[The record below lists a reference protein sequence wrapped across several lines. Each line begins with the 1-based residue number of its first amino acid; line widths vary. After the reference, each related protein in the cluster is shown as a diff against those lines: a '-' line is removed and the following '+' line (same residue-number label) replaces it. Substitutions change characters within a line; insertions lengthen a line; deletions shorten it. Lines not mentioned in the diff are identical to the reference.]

1 MDLKLKTALRK
12 KKTLHCK
19 KITCPFK
26 TYASYIFFDKGLQSG
41 SLSRTLTSK
50 TYDSACQQ
58 HDSADHWYL
67 GSIAQV
73 TFTTVDFAFGDF
85 RWGGELFAIL
95 LAAFRWSG
103 TSFEKDFICHAW
115 GLSFDIKFATTVLT
129 VRTGY
134 LFCVVFAVIPAL
146 RRDTL
151 VAFQGITWKKKQKYF
166 EPVPKEGWHRIFPS
180 EFSHQWQCKCLW
192 RSSGVILC
200 KKLFKMLK

>member
-1 MDLKLKTALRK
+1 MDLKLTTALRK
-12 KKTLHCK
+12 KRYITK

-26 TYASYIFFDKGLQSG
+26 TYASYFFFDKGLHSG

-50 TYDSACQQ
+50 TYDSACQH

-103 TSFEKDFICHAW
+103 TSFGKEFICHAC
-115 GLSFDIKFATTVLT
+115 GLSFDIKFDTTVLT

-146 RRDTL
+146 SRDTL
-151 VAFQGITWKKKQKYF
+151 VAFQGITWKKKTK
-166 EPVPKEGWHRIFPS
+166 I
-180 EFSHQWQCKCLW
+180 LW
-192 RSSGVILC
+192 ACS
-200 KKLFKMLK
+200 

>member
-1 MDLKLKTALRK
+1 M
-12 KKTLHCK
+12 
-19 KITCPFK
+19 
-26 TYASYIFFDKGLQSG
+26 FFDKGLHLG

-103 TSFEKDFICHAW
+103 TSFGKEFICHAW
-115 GLSFDIKFATTVLT
+115 GLSFDIKFDTTVLT

-146 RRDTL
+146 SRDTL
-151 VAFQGITWKKKQKYF
+151 VAFQGITWKKKQKYY
-166 EPVPKEGWHRIFPS
+166 EPVRKEGWHRIFPS
-180 EFSHQWQCKCLW
+180 VTMQMFMTVKRCNFVQEAF
-192 RSSGVILC
+192 
-200 KKLFKMLK
+200 

>member
-1 MDLKLKTALRK
+1 MDWKLKTALRK
-12 KKTLHCK
+12 KKKRYIAKKLHAHLK
-19 KITCPFK
+19 H
-26 TYASYIFFDKGLQSG
+26 ASYMFFDKGLHSG

-103 TSFEKDFICHAW
+103 TSFGKEFICHAC
-115 GLSFDIKFATTVLT
+115 GLSFDIKFDTTVLT

-146 RRDTL
+146 SRDTL
-151 VAFQGITWKKKQKYF
+151 VAFQGITWKKKTK
-166 EPVPKEGWHRIFPS
+166 I
-180 EFSHQWQCKCLW
+180 LW
-192 RSSGVILC
+192 ACS
-200 KKLFKMLK
+200 

>member
-1 MDLKLKTALRK
+1 MDLKLTTALRK
-12 KKTLHCK
+12 KRYITK

-26 TYASYIFFDKGLQSG
+26 KYASYFFFDKGLHSG

-103 TSFEKDFICHAW
+103 TSFGKEFICHAW
-115 GLSFDIKFATTVLT
+115 GLSFDIKFDTTVLT

-146 RRDTL
+146 SRDTL
-151 VAFQGITWKKKQKYF
+151 VAFQGITWKKKQKYH

-200 KKLFKMLK
+200 KKLFKMRK